1 MQSPRARVAVLIAA
15 VAAAI
20 VLFIVL
26 QGNDDSSDSSDSA
39 TVSETTTGGKAGQVA
54 APLVIKVDKDGS
66 PVGGVQKL
74 TVNKGED
81 IRFTVES
88 AIADEV
94 HLHGYDVGKDVE
106 AGGSV
111 TFDVP
116 ATIEGVFE
124 AEMEGRGDQI
134 LDLTVNP

>member
-1 MQSPRARVAVLIAA
+1 MQSRSRALVALGVI
-15 VAAAI
+15 AAAI
-20 VLFIVL
+20 ALFIVL
-26 QGNDDSSDSSDSA
+26 KGNDNSS
-39 TVSETTTGGKAGQVA
+39 TTRTAGA
-54 APLVIKVDKDGS
+54 KPLVITVDKSGK

-74 TVNKGED
+74 TVSKGEQ
-81 IRFTVES
+81 IRFTVDS
-88 AIADEV
+88 AVADEV
-94 HLHGYDVGKDVE
+94 HLHGYDIPKDVK

-124 AEMEGRGDQI
+124 AELESRHEQI

>member
-1 MQSPRARVAVLIAA
+1 LVVLGV

-20 VLFIVL
+20 ALFIVL
-26 QGNDDSSDSSDSA
+26 KGNDDSSTSS
-39 TVSETTTGGKAGQVA
+39 TTTGATK
-54 APLVIKVDKDGS
+54 PLVIQIDKSGQ
-66 PVGGVQKL
+66 PVGGVASL
-74 TVNKGED
+74 TVNKGGT
-81 IRFTVES
+81 IHFTVDS
-88 AIADEV
+88 AVADEV
-94 HLHGYDVGKDVE
+94 HLHGYDIPKDVA

-124 AEMEGRGDQI
+124 AELESRHEKI

>member
-1 MQSPRARVAVLIAA
+1 MQSRARALVVLGV

-26 QGNDDSSDSSDSA
+26 KGNDNNSP
-39 TVSETTTGGKAGQVA
+39 TTTTANGK
-54 APLVIKVDKDGS
+54 PLVITIDKSGQ
-66 PVGGVQKL
+66 PVGGVASL
-74 TVNKGED
+74 TVNKGET
-81 IRFTVES
+81 IRFTVNS
-88 AIADEV
+88 AVADEV
-94 HLHGYDVGKDVE
+94 HLHGYDIPMDVR

-111 TFDVP
+111 TFNVP

-124 AEMEGRGDQI
+124 AELESRHEKI